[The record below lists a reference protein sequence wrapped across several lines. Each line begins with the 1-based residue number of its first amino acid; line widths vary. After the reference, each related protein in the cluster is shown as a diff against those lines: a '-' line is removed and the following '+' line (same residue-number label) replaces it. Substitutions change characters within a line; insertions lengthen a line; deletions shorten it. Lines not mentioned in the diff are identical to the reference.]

1 MGHIPPILKIWFQFK
16 NADHKTQDIASWDCA
31 KSLVICRD
39 RDVETQGIGK
49 V

>member
-1 MGHIPPILKIWFQFK
+1 MDHIPPILKIWFQFK
-16 NADHKTQDIASWDCA
+16 NADHKIQDKASSDCA
-31 KSLVICRD
+31 KSLVSYRD